1 MSHNLRQ
8 PQFSPLDLIK
18 GSWDPM
24 MANAGPMIGGVLLF
38 AVISMAAGTIHFG
51 GLLVQGPLTYGLY
64 VLALGITRGR
74 SVEFSE
80 LFTGFQKFVP
90 TFVAGLLIG
99 LFTLIGSFLC
109 VIPGILVAI
118 LYLPTYLYMIDE
130 GLDFWPAMEKS
141 RTVVWEN
148 LGQWALLFVALV
160 LLNIVGLLCCGVGLV
175 LTGALSILTITKAY
189 EIQRGSAGPPP
200 IDALGSQAGLSL

>member
-1 MSHNLRQ
+1 
-8 PQFSPLDLIK
+8 
-18 GSWDPM
+18 M
-24 MANAGPMIGGVLLF
+24 MANAVPMIGGVLLF
-38 AVISMAAGTIHFG
+38 AVVSMAANTIPFG
-51 GLLVQGPLTYGLY
+51 GLIIQGPLTYGLY
-64 VLALGITRGR
+64 VVALGATRGR

-80 LFTGFQKFVP
+80 LFAGLQKFVP

-99 LFTLIGSFLC
+99 LFTMIGSVFCL
-109 VIPGILVAI
+109 IPGILVAI

-200 IDALGSQAGLSL
+200 LDTVGSQAGLSL